1 MHKLSHINQHGKAIM
16 VDVSLKPDQ
25 QRLAEAKGKIQLQA
39 GTLQEIVENN
49 LKKGDVL
56 SVARIA
62 GIQAAKSTSELIPL
76 CHNLLLTQVTVNFTI
91 LVDAIEVSCI
101 TKCTGPTGVEM
112 EALTGVSVALLT
124 IYDMCKAIDKIMIIS
139 DIRLIS
145 KTKV

>member
-1 MHKLSHINQHGKAIM
+1 MHKLSHIDQHGKATM

-39 GTLQEIVENN
+39 GTLQEIAENN

-62 GIQAAKSTSELIPL
+62 GIQAAKSTSALIPH
-76 CHNLLLTQVTVNFTI
+76 CHNLLLTQATVNFTI

-101 TKCTGPTGVEM
+101 TKCKGSTGVEM

-124 IYDMCKAIDKIMIIS
+124 IYDMCKAIDKTMIIS